1 MPRTED
7 IRRRLLADRGM
18 LPPIPPARPRVPLP
32 TPLDPRKTQAMK
44 MVEART
50 GHTIEWWLARGSSRE
65 VASQL
70 AKRGT
75 PIEQSTLFK
84 WKDRLGL
91 AGRG

>member
-1 MPRTED
+1 
-7 IRRRLLADRGM
+7 M
-18 LPPIPPARPRVPLP
+18 LPKEPQPRPRIPAP
-32 TPLDPRKTQAMK
+32 TPLAHRKTHTML

-65 VASQL
+65 VAAEL

-75 PIEQSTLFK
+75 KIEHTTLFK

-91 AGRG
+91 NGPSRG